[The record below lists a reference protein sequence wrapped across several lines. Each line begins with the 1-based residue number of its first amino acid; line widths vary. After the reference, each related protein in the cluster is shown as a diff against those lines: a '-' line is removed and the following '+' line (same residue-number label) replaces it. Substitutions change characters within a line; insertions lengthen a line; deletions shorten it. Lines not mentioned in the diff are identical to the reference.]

1 METLNET
8 QNELGNKQTKNSQS
22 FQILLIWTNDK
33 KKLFGTA
40 KTNIERK

>member
-40 KTNIERK
+40 KTNIEMK